1 MATLKYAFVVIII
14 ITIVPTCLVSFGG
27 AGTAPSFV
35 GGRCSFAVVAL
46 PDSCW
51 IVDNCELVFFMIR
64 FSVAYLRRCRDA
76 NA

>member
-1 MATLKYAFVVIII
+1 MYVATLKYAFVVIII

-51 IVDNCELVFFMIR
+51 IVDNCELVFFR
-64 FSVAYLRRCRDA
+64 FSVAYLRCRDA